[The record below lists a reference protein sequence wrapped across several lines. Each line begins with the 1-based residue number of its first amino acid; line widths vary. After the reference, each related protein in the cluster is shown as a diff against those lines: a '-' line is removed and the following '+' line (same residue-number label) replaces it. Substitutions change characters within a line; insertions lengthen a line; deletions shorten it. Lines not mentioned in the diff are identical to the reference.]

1 MIRIAVPDLVSNS
14 YFPIIAA
21 VELGF
26 FKAAGF
32 DAAVDLLFPVPKT
45 FAGLRVGDLDFVVG
59 SAHATLLAFP
69 NWNGAKLLCAIGQHT
84 YWFLVVRSD
93 LKAKRGDLSIVK
105 GLRIG
110 AAPGVD
116 LSLKRLLIDAGIDP
130 EQNNVHI
137 MPIPGAAGPNV
148 SFGLSAAKALEEG
161 KLDAFWANGM
171 GCEVALRRGVGTMV
185 LDVRRGDGPPSARH
199 YTFSALVTTEKRIKE
214 APESAAAA
222 IRAVMKAHK
231 ALRDDVSLATQVGQ
245 KRFPPSEADLI
256 AELVRRDLP
265 YYDPRI
271 REQTVTDMNRF
282 AQDIGLLAAPVAY
295 ETVVAT
301 QFSQLW
307 DEEAQHPRKPRVE

>member
-1 MIRIAVPDLVSNS
+1 MLRIAVPDLVSNS

-26 FKAAGF
+26 FREEGF
-32 DAAVDLLFPVPKT
+32 DASVDLLFPVPKT
-45 FAGLRVGDLDFVVG
+45 FAALRDGELDFVVG

-69 NWNGAKLLCAIGQHT
+69 QWQGAKLLCAIGKHT
-84 YWFLVVRSD
+84 YWFLVVHSD
-93 LKAKRGDLSIVK
+93 LKAKRGDLEIVK

-116 LSLKRLLIDAGIDP
+116 LSLKRMLADAGIDA
-130 EQNNVHI
+130 EKNNVRI

-185 LDVRRGDGPPSARH
+185 LDVRRGDGPPTARH
-199 YTFSALVTTEKRIKE
+199 YTFPALVATEKRL
-214 APESAAAA
+214 AAEPDSVRAA

-231 ALRDDVSLATQVGQ
+231 ALKENVSCATEVGN
-245 KRFPPSEADLI
+245 KRFPPSEAELI
-256 AELVRRDLP
+256 AELIRRDLP
-265 YYDPRI
+265 YYDPAI
-271 REQTVTDMNRF
+271 GKEAVANMNRF
-282 AQDIGLLAAPVAY
+282 AQDIGLLAAPVPY
-295 ETVVAT
+295 ESVVAVE
-301 QFSQLW
+301 FSQLW
-307 DEEAQHPRKPRVE
+307 NQPV

>member
-1 MIRIAVPDLVSNS
+1 MLRIAVPDLVSNS

-26 FKAAGF
+26 FKEEGF
-32 DAAVDLLFPVPKT
+32 DASVDLLFPVPKT
-45 FAGLRVGDLDFVVG
+45 FAALRDGELDFVVG

-69 NWNGAKLLCAIGQHT
+69 QWQGAKLLCAIGKYT

-93 LKAKRGDLSIVK
+93 LKPKRGDLEIVR

-116 LSLKRLLIDAGIDP
+116 LSLKRMLADAGIDP
-130 EQNNVHI
+130 EKNNVRI

-185 LDVRRGDGPPSARH
+185 LDVRRGDGPPPARH
-199 YTFSALVTTEKRIKE
+199 YTFPALVATEKRIAAE
-214 APESAAAA
+214 PESARAA

-231 ALRDDVSLATQVGQ
+231 ALKENVNCATEVGN
-245 KRFPPSEADLI
+245 KRFPPSEAELI
-256 AELVRRDLP
+256 AELIRRDLP
-265 YYDPRI
+265 YYVPAI
-271 REQTVTDMNRF
+271 GKEAVANMNRF
-282 AQDIGLLAAPVAY
+282 AQEIGLLSAPVPY
-295 ETVVAT
+295 EGVVAT
-301 QFSQLW
+301 EFSQLW
-307 DEEAQHPRKPRVE
+307 DQPV

>member
-26 FKAAGF
+26 FKAQGF
-32 DAAVDLLFPVPKT
+32 DASVDLLFPVPKT
-45 FAGLRVGDLDFVVG
+45 FAALRDGDLDFVVG

-69 NWNGAKLLCAIGQHT
+69 NWNGAKLLCATGQHT

-93 LKAKRGDLSIVK
+93 LKAKRGDLSVVK

-130 EQNNVHI
+130 EKNSVQI

-171 GCEVALRRGVGTMV
+171 GCEVALRRGAGTMV
-185 LDVRRGDGPPSARH
+185 LDVRRGDGPPAARH

-231 ALRDDVSLATQVGQ
+231 ALRDDVSLATAVGQ

-271 REQTVTDMNRF
+271 REQTVKDMNRF
-282 AQDIGLLAAPVAY
+282 AQDIGLLAAPAAY
-295 ETVVAT
+295 ESVIAT
-301 QFSQLW
+301 QFSQVW
-307 DEEAQHPRKPRVE
+307 DEEA

>member
-1 MIRIAVPDLVSNS
+1 MLRIAVPDLVSNS

-26 FKAAGF
+26 FKSEGF
-32 DAAVDLLFPVPKT
+32 DASVDLLFPVPKT
-45 FAGLRVGDLDFVVG
+45 FEALRDGQLDFVVG
-59 SAHATLLAFP
+59 SAHATLLAFS
-69 NWNGAKLLCAIGQHT
+69 NWKGAKLLCAIARHT
-84 YWFLVVRSD
+84 YWFLVIRSD
-93 LKAKRGDLSIVK
+93 LNPKHGDLNVVK

-116 LSLKRLLIDAGIDP
+116 LSLKRLLTDAGLDP
-130 EQNNVHI
+130 EKNNVQI

-161 KLDAFWANGM
+161 KLDGFWANGM

-199 YTFSALVTTEKRIKE
+199 YTFSALVTTEEKIRQQ
-214 APESAAAA
+214 PQAAAA
-222 IRAVMKAHK
+222 AVRALMKAHK
-231 ALRDDVSLATQVGQ
+231 ALREDPSRATAVGK

-265 YYDPRI
+265 YYDPTI
-271 REQTVTDMNRF
+271 SEQTVADMNRF
-282 AQDIGLLAAPVAY
+282 AQAIGLLSAPVSY
-295 ETVVAT
+295 EEVVAT
-301 QFSQLW
+301 QFSHLW
-307 DEEAQHPRKPRVE
+307 QEPV